1 MNIVMKQSNQ
11 SINYKMKS
19 CKSCGKDRFIPSGDL
34 CLLCKKKNGEI
45 NTKPLTDKELG
56 IPEKFRDEIQVN
68 DLF

>member
-1 MNIVMKQSNQ
+1 
-11 SINYKMKS
+11 MKS

>member
-1 MNIVMKQSNQ
+1 MKP
-11 SINYKMKS
+11 
-19 CKSCGKDRFIPSGDL
+19 CKSCGEDRFIPSGDL

-45 NTKPLTDKELG
+45 KTKPFTDKELG